1 MCADLLNLMTLGGRM
16 AASSPDVLSGRDGA
30 CIAAA
35 PPKHTLSLNTSS
47 APQATAPRTARS
59 PTPPRRR
66 RGAPSPQGRRGDR

>member
-35 PPKHTLSLNTSS
+35 PPKHTL
-47 APQATAPRTARS
+47 AEY
-59 PTPPRRR
+59 
-66 RGAPSPQGRRGDR
+66 G